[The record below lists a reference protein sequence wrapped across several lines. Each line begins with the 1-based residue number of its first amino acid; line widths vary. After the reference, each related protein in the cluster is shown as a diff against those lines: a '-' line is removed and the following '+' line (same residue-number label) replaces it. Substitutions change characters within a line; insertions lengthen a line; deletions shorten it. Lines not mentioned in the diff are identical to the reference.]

1 MEVFSVRAQ
10 DGDVTLN
17 DEMVYSL
24 YGNQLVSLNLNN
36 NNAINF

>member
-1 MEVFSVRAQ
+1 MFYVRAQ

-24 YGNQLVSLNLNN
+24 YGEQPVPYNRNEKL
-36 NNAINF
+36 